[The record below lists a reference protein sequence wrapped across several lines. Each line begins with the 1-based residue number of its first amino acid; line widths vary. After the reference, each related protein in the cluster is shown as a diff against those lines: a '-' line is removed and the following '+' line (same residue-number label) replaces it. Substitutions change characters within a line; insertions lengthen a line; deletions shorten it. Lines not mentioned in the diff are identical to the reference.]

1 MEVPILIKS
10 QVSLETEFCLAMEIP
25 ILIKYQVSLNNIIQ
39 YKQNSYEK
47 KRRIFGFPQSIL
59 GRGFY
64 LMAHKI
70 YMKYLWKILF
80 SAK

>member
-1 MEVPILIKS
+1 MEIPILIKS

-47 KRRIFGFPQSIL
+47 NEECLDFRNIC
-59 GRGFY
+59 
-64 LMAHKI
+64 
-70 YMKYLWKILF
+70 
-80 SAK
+80 